1 MLVPKI
7 EKQNGQDVRVD
18 EIVIDSISSK
28 AIYYDVDINFSE
40 KSKDKFI
47 KRIEKII
54 RGSLEYRT
62 YIGILK
68 NELNLTKC
76 SFLPGIDIST
86 VRISLEFHHYPFTL
100 YDLVAIEVNKE
111 MTKGKKFIDPFD
123 IADRIMILHYKNLVG
138 LVPLST
144 TVHELV
150 HAGKKFINRK
160 YVYGNYLKYIQNN
173 EKYIN
178 DEYMDKLQQINDISE
193 REDNGENI
201 DGGILDLNFLE
212 VTVRDIEKPKK
223 INIVQDEIA

>member
-18 EIVIDSISSK
+18 EIIIDTITTK
-28 AIYYDVDINFSE
+28 AAYYDIDINFSE

-54 RGSLEYRT
+54 RGSVEYRT

-86 VRISLEFHHYPFTL
+86 IRISLEFHHYPFTL

-111 MTKGKKFIDPFD
+111 MNSGKKFIDPFD

-150 HAGKKFINRK
+150 HAGKKFVNKK
-160 YVYGNYLKYIQNN
+160 YVYGNYLKYIDNN
-173 EKYIN
+173 AKFIN
-178 DEYMDKLQQINDISE
+178 DEYMDKIQQINDISE

-201 DGGILDLNFLE
+201 DGDILEKNFLQ
-212 VTVRDIEKPKK
+212 VTVRDIEKAKK
-223 INIVQDEIA
+223 IDVVQDEIA